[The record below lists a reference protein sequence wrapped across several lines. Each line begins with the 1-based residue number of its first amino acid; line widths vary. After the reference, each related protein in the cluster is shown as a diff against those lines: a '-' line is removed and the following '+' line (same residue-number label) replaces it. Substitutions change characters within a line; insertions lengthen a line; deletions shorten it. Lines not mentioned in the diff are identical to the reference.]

1 MSVQLSKC
9 GWAWLVCGRRLL
21 IWQYK
26 QNGPSKWQSVSQCRE
41 LTLPPSDLAHRA
53 ELVIVYTS
61 KKASTPSCIA
71 VSPEAVRYWPSIAH
85 EGSWIEESTD
95 LQVTNSWFCVWNRA
109 SFSVNC
115 IIFFVGDLKIFLFFS
130 YTHMI
135 LFNQLRKQFL
145 KHEFDH
151 AKCNK
156 MALSFYTKPDTPF
169 KAYVKSQILKAV
181 RPIRTM

>member
-71 VSPEAVRYWPSIAH
+71 VSPEGAVRYWPSIAH

-95 LQVTNSWFCVWNRA
+95 LQVTAGFLCGTELFQCQLSNFLCWRSGNFPV
-109 SFSVNC
+109 FSPYSH
-115 IIFFVGDLKIFLFFS
+115 I
-130 YTHMI
+130 I
-135 LFNQLRKQFL
+135 LFSQLQKQSL
-145 KHEFDH
+145 KHGLIMLCGRKGH
-151 AKCNK
+151 ST
-156 MALSFYTKPDTPF
+156 L
-169 KAYVKSQILKAV
+169 I
-181 RPIRTM
+181 I